1 MSLNIMR
8 AAFAAPLN
16 FHSRTLIL
24 RMCFSARTQAGGI
37 ELSLPD
43 VEINGSL
50 AVRFGKGSLIIGAVS
65 RTFN

>member
-37 ELSLPD
+37 ELWLPD
-43 VEINGSL
+43 VEINGPVV
-50 AVRFGKGSLIIGAVS
+50 VRFD
-65 RTFN
+65 